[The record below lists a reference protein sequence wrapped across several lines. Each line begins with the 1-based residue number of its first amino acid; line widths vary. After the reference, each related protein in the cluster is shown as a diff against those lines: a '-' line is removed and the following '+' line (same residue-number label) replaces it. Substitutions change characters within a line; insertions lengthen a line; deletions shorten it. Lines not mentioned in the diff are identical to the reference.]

1 MIIVIINARMAT
13 MAKDVT
19 NARTTGL
26 DFQIVNHA
34 IATAL
39 DLSVKPATTKVNVH
53 ARLAALKEQSAR
65 SQ

>member
-13 MAKDVT
+13 MGKDVT

-39 DLSVKPATTKVNVH
+39 DLSVKPATTMSMVNVH
-53 ARLAALKEQSAR
+53 ARVAL
-65 SQ
+65 